1 MKIVVPL
8 VDGLLSD
15 HFGHCEE
22 FAVIETDPE
31 GKEVQSKR
39 RVKPPPH
46 EPGVLPRWLRGQG
59 ANVIIADGMGLKA
72 RQMFS
77 EHGISVVVGAPSGTP
92 EALVASYLG
101 GTLEA
106 GENACDHGKTEPSGD
121 QSRCQHHSA
130 RETRPRA
137 LIEE

>member
-22 FAVIETDPE
+22 FAVIKTHPE
-31 GKEVQSKR
+31 GNGVQSIR

-46 EPGVLPRWLRGQG
+46 EPSVLPRWLRAQG
-59 ANVIIADGMGLKA
+59 ANVIIAGGMGLKA
-72 RQMFS
+72 RQMLS
-77 EHGISVVVGAPSGTP
+77 EHGISVVVGASSGTP

-101 GTLEA
+101 GTLEI
-106 GENACDHGKTEPSGD
+106 GENACDHGSGEPSGD
-121 QSRCQHHSA
+121 QSGCQHH
-130 RETRPRA
+130 RTHDTRPRA
-137 LIEE
+137 EMEK